1 MARGSRKP
9 LDEQIQEIEAQIEV
23 FQSKKAELI
32 KRRKEEETTKI
43 YDYLQKNNISAE
55 EAMKII
61 SEKIS

>member
-1 MARGSRKP
+1 MARGPRKP